1 MVANLSVLVLAG
13 GKGTRMKS
21 ATPKPLHTIFGLP
34 LLGHILQT
42 ADTLKPSANVILC
55 GHQAD
60 ILKKTVQDNYSAWG
74 IKAPAKFALQKIL
87 NGSGSAVKYAM
98 PVLKNYKQVLI
109 LAGDAP
115 LIEADTLKQLVKHH
129 NSKKAA
135 CTVLTVEVP
144 NPKGYGRIVKE
155 NNFVKIVEESE
166 TDAKTAPIKEV
177 NSGMYIFEI
186 AELAKVL
193 KLLKPQGPKQEYYLT
208 DTLALLQ
215 QKGKKVE
222 IFKAADYKEA
232 MGINSKKQLAEAAQ
246 AMREKINNK
255 LMDEGVILIDPQ
267 STYIDK
273 TVKIGADSV
282 IYPNCYIYGKTVIGE
297 NCKIGPNCWIEN
309 SKFENNVEVKMSCY
323 ILDSHLKE
331 GAQTEPFAK
340 LRPQTVVES
349 KAKIGSFVE
358 IKKSV
363 IGKGSKVPHLSYIG
377 DTVMGAG
384 VNIGAG
390 AITCN
395 YDGEHKHQ
403 TIIGDDVF
411 VGSNTNF
418 VAPVKVGAGAKIGAG
433 STITE
438 DVPAKTLAIARARQV
453 NLKNKKGK

>member
-1 MVANLSVLVLAG
+1 MVANLSVLILAG

-34 LLGHILQT
+34 LLAHILQT
-42 ADTLKPSANVILC
+42 ADTLKPSANIVLC

-60 ILKKTVQDNYSAWG
+60 ILQQTVKNNYAAWG
-74 IKAPAKFALQKIL
+74 IKADLKFALQKVL
-87 NGSGSAVKYAM
+87 NGSGSGVKAAM
-98 PVLKNYKQVLI
+98 PALKKYKQVLI

-115 LIEADTLKQLVKHH
+115 LIKAETLKQLIKHH
-129 NSKKAA
+129 NAKKAS

-144 NPKGYGRIVKE
+144 NPKGYGRIIKE
-155 NNFVKIVEESE
+155 NNLVRIVEESE
-166 TDAKTAPIKEV
+166 TDSKTAPVKEV
-177 NSGMYIFEI
+177 NSGMYVFEVKDL
-186 AELAKVL
+186 EKVL
-193 KLLKPQGPKQEYYLT
+193 KFLKPQGPKQEYYLT
-208 DTLALLQ
+208 DTLSLLQ
-215 QKGKKVE
+215 KQGKKVE
-222 IFKAADYKEA
+222 VFKATDYKEA

-246 AMREKINNK
+246 AMRERINNK
-255 LMDEGVILIDPQ
+255 LMENGVILIDPQ
-267 STYIDK
+267 NTYIDK
-273 TVKIGADSV
+273 AVKIGADTV

-331 GAQTEPFAK
+331 GVQTEPFAK
-340 LRPQTVVES
+340 LRPQTVVEN

-363 IGKGSKVPHLSYIG
+363 IGSCSKVPHLSYIG

-395 YDGEHKHQ
+395 YDGKHKHQ

-438 DVPAKTLAIARARQV
+438 DVPATSLAIARARQV

>member
-1 MVANLSVLVLAG
+1 MVANLAVLVLAG

-34 LLGHILQT
+34 LLAHILQT
-42 ADTLKPSANVILC
+42 ADTLKPSANVVLC

-60 ILKKTVQDNYSAWG
+60 VLKQTVKENYAKWG
-74 IKAPAKFALQKIL
+74 IKAELKFALQKVL

-98 PVLKNYKQVLI
+98 PALKNYKQVII

-115 LIEADTLKQLVKHH
+115 LIEADTLKQLVKYH
-129 NSKKAA
+129 NSKKAS

-155 NNFVKIVEESE
+155 NNFVRIVEESE

-186 AELAKVL
+186 KDLASVL

-340 LRPQTVVES
+340 LRPQTVVEN

-438 DVPAKTLAIARARQV
+438 DIPAKTLAIARARQV

>member
-1 MVANLSVLVLAG
+1 MVANLAVLVLAG

-34 LLGHILQT
+34 LLAHILQT
-42 ADTLKPSANVILC
+42 ADALKPSANVILC

-60 ILKKTVQDNYSAWG
+60 ILKKIVKENYKNWG
-74 IKAPAKFALQKIL
+74 IKADLKFALQKVL

-98 PVLKNYKQVLI
+98 PALKKYKQVLI

-115 LIEADTLKQLVKHH
+115 LIEAATLKQLIKHH
-129 NSKKAA
+129 NSKKAS

-155 NNFVKIVEESE
+155 NNAIKIVEESE
-166 TDAKTAPIKEV
+166 TDSKIAPIKEV
-177 NSGMYIFEI
+177 NSGMYIFEVKD
-186 AELAKVL
+186 LDKVL
-193 KLLKPQGPKQEYYLT
+193 KLLKPQGPKHEYYLT

-215 QKGKKVE
+215 KQSKKVE
-222 IFKAADYKEA
+222 IFKAEDYKEA
-232 MGINSKKQLAEAAQ
+232 MGINSKKQLAEAAA

-255 LMDEGVILIDPQ
+255 LMDAGVILIDPKN
-267 STYIDK
+267 TYIDK
-273 TVKIGADSV
+273 TVKIGADTV
-282 IYPNCYIYGKTVIGE
+282 IYPNCFIYGKTVIGE

-309 SKFENNVEVKMSCY
+309 SKFENNVDVKMSCY

-358 IKKSV
+358 IKKST

-395 YDGEHKHQ
+395 YDGQNKHQ

-438 DVPAKTLAIARARQV
+438 DIPAKTLAIARARQV

>member
-1 MVANLSVLVLAG
+1 MVANLAVLVLAG

-60 ILKKTVQDNYSAWG
+60 ILKKTVQDNYAAWG
-74 IKAPAKFALQKIL
+74 IKAPAKFALQKVL
-87 NGSGSAVKYAM
+87 NGSGSAVKAAM
-98 PVLKNYKQVLI
+98 PALKNYKQVLI

-129 NSKKAA
+129 NAKKAA

-155 NNFVKIVEESE
+155 NNFVRIVEESE

-255 LMDEGVILIDPQ
+255 LMDAGVILIDPQ

-273 TVKIGADSV
+273 TVKIGADTV

-340 LRPQTVVES
+340 LRPQTVVEN

-377 DTVMGAG
+377 DTLMGAG

-438 DVPAKTLAIARARQV
+438 DIPAKTLAIARARQV